1 MWPFK
6 SKPAVVNVTCNFSG
20 EELVKKADL
29 RIRELLEDNNAK
41 LQTIRDQKA
50 LIEQLAATVG
60 ANHRWHK
67 DYDDVDGYP
76 DSELELIN
84 TKAIAAAASTRAS
97 A

>member
-41 LQTIRDQKA
+41 LQTIRDQKTLIRKLAEAVNTNHNFHEEHDDSNGYPGCYLEGVNNEA
-50 LIEQLAATVG
+50 LEAA
-60 ANHRWHK
+60 K
-67 DYDDVDGYP
+67 DYIV
-76 DSELELIN
+76 
-84 TKAIAAAASTRAS
+84 
-97 A
+97 